1 MLLGI
6 IWAVFRKKY
15 WGGGGGGGG
24 QIGLHSEEEGAEGG
38 YAPSRAAHRA
48 KLPPFEKLR
57 RGLFEA

>member
-6 IWAVFRKKY
+6 IWAVLEKNI
-15 WGGGGGGGG
+15 GGGGG

-38 YAPSRAAHRA
+38 YAPSRAARKA
-48 KLPPFEKLR
+48 KLTPFGKLK